1 MATGPISRAEGS
13 FRRPEGYR
21 DYLESEA
28 AGRASFLTS
37 MDTFYAQLDEASRQ
51 FNETLGFKRETLEAE
66 KEMFTTTEERL
77 RDALAQNKAQF
88 ESELGL
94 QRELGM
100 GNLELGRES
109 LDIQRG
115 GLELGFAELETK
127 TGMQANQF
135 DWMREVTE
143 RTLGLKERGLEQQN
157 LLFSNLIRSGPVG
170 RGTSDSLDMT
180 KGPGSAEID
189 LLRGYYRPPPREGLF
204 GPSDVEYDDI

>member
-115 GLELGFAELETK
+115 GLELGFAELGAK

-135 DWMREVTE
+135 DWMRDVTE